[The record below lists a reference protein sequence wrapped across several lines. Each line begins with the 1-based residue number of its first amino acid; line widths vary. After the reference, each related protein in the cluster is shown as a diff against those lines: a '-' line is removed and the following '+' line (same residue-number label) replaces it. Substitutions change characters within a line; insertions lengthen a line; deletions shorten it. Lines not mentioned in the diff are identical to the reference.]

1 METFYERITLVHQN
15 IFRGYFEVKGIC
27 SPPFQLIFH
36 VRKAKKTSIIRR
48 KYLPK
53 KKKQK
58 KRAPVPLP
66 NEAKLLLTGLL
77 EDFKAIAPTTLVS
90 RIPDPQMAEAL
101 AENLPLDD
109 PGAPDLLSEIGKAFP
124 QKNVQSA
131 VRKAYFK
138 LKQRGI
144 PVPDRE
150 PEKASAL
157 AMAKEEPSAYLGPID
172 GAGNRPL
179 FIILP
184 QRALGVDL
192 AMGMVSDEQG
202 IIEFIYGRYGR
213 KRMREVKDLFF
224 SRIPHMVETSL
235 SHAAT
240 VLEHAYRK
248 EEGKPS
254 APAHEYL
261 RLRPWLLENVELL
274 GRPAV
279 ADFIPLNSVTADL
292 LTQTQIERLLRHE
305 LMTSW
310 AVDQEKLRPL
320 SEEIAKAEESPIF
333 ISEAQRREHINK
345 IKGEGIT
352 KLLGEKDRS
361 TFKTRLDEMAFIFF
375 KIGEE
380 TLARLCLAA
389 ALSIEEETTLFKV
402 NPFLNALVDRRLAQ
416 VRKHARSSPIILA

>member
-1 METFYERITLVHQN
+1 
-15 IFRGYFEVKGIC
+15 
-27 SPPFQLIFH
+27 LIFH
-36 VRKAKKTSIIRR
+36 VWKVKKTSIIRR
-48 KYLPK
+48 KSLPK

-58 KRAPVPLP
+58 KRAPVPLS
-66 NEAKLLLTGLL
+66 NEEKLLLTGLL
-77 EDFKAIAPTTLVS
+77 EDFKAIAPATLVS

-109 PGAPDLLSEIGKAFP
+109 PEAPNLLSEIGKAFP
-124 QKNVQSA
+124 QKNVQGA
-131 VRKAYFK
+131 VRKAHFK

-144 PVPDRE
+144 PVLDRE
-150 PEKASAL
+150 PEKAPAL
-157 AMAKEEPSAYLGPID
+157 AVAREKPSAYLGPID

-192 AMGMVSDEQG
+192 AMGMVSDERG

-213 KRMREVKDLFF
+213 KRMKEVKDLFF
-224 SRIPHMVETSL
+224 SRLPHMVETSL

-254 APAHEYL
+254 ASAHEYL
-261 RLRPWLLENVELL
+261 RFRPWLLENVELL
-274 GRPAV
+274 DRPAV
-279 ADFIPLNSVTADL
+279 ADFIPLNSVTADM
-292 LTQTQIERLLRHE
+292 LTQTQIERLLHHE
-305 LMTSW
+305 LMNSW
-310 AVDQEKLRPL
+310 AVDPEKLRPL

-333 ISEAQRREHINK
+333 ISEVQRREHINK
-345 IKGEGIT
+345 IKEEGIK
-352 KLLGEKDRS
+352 KLLREKDRS
-361 TFKTRLDEMAFIFF
+361 IFKTRLEEMAFVFF
-375 KIGEE
+375 KMGEE

-389 ALSIEEETTLFKV
+389 ALSIEEKTSLFKV

-416 VRKHARSSPIILA
+416 VRKHAGSSAIILT